1 MLKLSVNQGTFNEK
15 DIGKTYYFQ
24 KQLFDPVTKQTPN
37 HRHLK
42 ISINK
47 TRTVISLR
55 LLVYCNGTIF
65 FIIKQVFFH
74 KNEYSEKGLNFLKKC
89 LQSLFSTLNY

>member
-15 DIGKTYYFQ
+15 NIGRTYYFQ
-24 KQLFDPVTKQTPN
+24 KHLFDPETKQTPN

-65 FIIKQVFFH
+65 YIIKQVFFH
-74 KNEYSEKGLNFLKKC
+74 KNQYSEKGLNVLKKC
-89 LQSLFSTLNY
+89 LQ